1 MTLQFARPGPHV
13 SYEDTHAMPTTP
25 KESTLEHTI
34 RPWIGRTRRFLNR
47 LGLASQAVSHTQ
59 ASTANNGGAYG
70 THEGHHSKGLHADAN
85 HRHTRLFRVGQR
97 LLNAHP
103 RPRETQFAAYTLLYV
118 VTHSPGCGLRL
129 STCTSMA
136 RHSVDVPE
144 RFSHYLL

>member
-13 SYEDTHAMPTTP
+13 SYEDTHAVPTTP

-34 RPWIGRTRRFLNR
+34 RPRIGRTRRFLNR

-85 HRHTRLFRVGQR
+85 HRHT
-97 LLNAHP
+97 H
-103 RPRETQFAAYTLLYV
+103 
-118 VTHSPGCGLRL
+118 
-129 STCTSMA
+129 
-136 RHSVDVPE
+136 
-144 RFSHYLL
+144 